1 MKTEKPIC
9 QLLGQVARLYKNK
22 LFARF
27 KKKDVDITFEQFAIL
42 SSLNSGKEFTQQ
54 DLANQ
59 MHKDKSIILRQINVL
74 IDKNYI
80 KRTQNEQ
87 DKRKKTLILTDEG
100 FKTLE
105 QAQNLVQNVL
115 DELLL
120 GISKDELSVFRH
132 VLEKIQ
138 ENSEPNDSNCQC

>member
-9 QLLGQVARLYKNK
+9 QQLGLVTRLYKNK

-27 KKKDVDITFEQFAIL
+27 KKKDVDITLEQFAIL
-42 SSLNSGKEFTQQ
+42 SSLNSRKEFTQQ

-115 DELLL
+115 DEFLL
-120 GISKDELSVFRH
+120 GISEDELSVFRH

>member
-1 MKTEKPIC
+1 MKKEKPIC
-9 QLLGQVARLYKNK
+9 QLLGEVTRLYKNK

-27 KKKDVDITFEQFAIL
+27 KKKDVDITFEQFVIL

-87 DKRKKTLILTDEG
+87 DKRKKTLILTERG
-100 FKTLE
+100 FNTLE

-120 GISKDELSVFRH
+120 GISEDELSVFRH

-138 ENSEPNDSNCQC
+138 ENSEPSDSNCQC

>member
-1 MKTEKPIC
+1 
-9 QLLGQVARLYKNK
+9 
-22 LFARF
+22 
-27 KKKDVDITFEQFAIL
+27 
-42 SSLNSGKEFTQQ
+42 
-54 DLANQ
+54 

-115 DELLL
+115 DELLV
-120 GISKDELSVFRH
+120 GISEDELSVFRH